1 MEFANEA
8 SRARYYRNYCDFETI
23 IDQPGILLTATGTVA
38 ANTAVA
44 PQVQSQIGVVQHDA
58 GTDVGGL
65 AGWLSSAL
73 LTRLDNGG
81 KWKLEISILTPALV
95 ADVTN
100 TYTMR
105 VGFLDSVSVEST
117 DGVFFRYS
125 YLVNGAKWQFV
136 TRANSVETITDTGV
150 LFAAATAY
158 KMNIEVQPDGL
169 KAFASINGSL
179 VASSTT
185 NIPVG
190 AGRETGFGAMLL
202 KTAGVTAKTFFT
214 DYSDVV
220 CIFR

>member
-23 IDQPGILLTATGTVA
+23 IDQPGILATATGIAA
-38 ANTAVA
+38 ANTNVA
-44 PQVQSQIGVVQHDA
+44 PQTQSQIGVMQSDA

-65 AGWLSSAL
+65 AGWLSSAIL
-73 LTRLDNGG
+73 ARLDNGG
-81 KWKLEISILTPALV
+81 KWKLEIAIRTPAAL

-100 TYTMR
+100 TYSLR
-105 VGFLDSVSVEST
+105 AGFLDSVSVEST
-117 DGVFFRYS
+117 DGVFFRYA
-125 YLVNGAKWQFV
+125 YTVNAGKWQFV
-136 TRANSVETITDTGV
+136 TRANNVETITDTGIV
-150 LFAAATAY
+150 FNASQNY
-158 KMNIEVQPDGL
+158 KLNIEVQPDGL
-169 KAFASINGSL
+169 KAFALIDGVV
-179 VASSTT
+179 VASSALT
-185 NIPVG
+185 IPVG

>member
-23 IDQPGILLTATGTVA
+23 IDQPGILATATGIAA
-38 ANTAVA
+38 ANTNVA
-44 PQVQSQIGVVQHDA
+44 PQTQSQIGVMQSDA

-65 AGWLSSAL
+65 AGWLSSAIL
-73 LTRLDNGG
+73 ARLDNGG
-81 KWKLEISILTPALV
+81 KWKLEIAIRTPAAL

-100 TYTMR
+100 TYSLR
-105 VGFLDSVSVEST
+105 AGFLDSVSVEST
-117 DGVFFRYS
+117 DGVFFRYA
-125 YLVNGAKWQFV
+125 YTVNAGKWQFV
-136 TRANSVETITDTGV
+136 TRANNVETITDTGIV
-150 LFAAATAY
+150 FNASQNY
-158 KMNIEVQPDGL
+158 KLNIEVQPDGL
-169 KAFASINGSL
+169 KAFALIDGVT
-179 VASSTT
+179 VASSTLT
-185 NIPVG
+185 IPVG

>member
-23 IDQPGILLTATGTVA
+23 IDQPGILATATGVAA
-38 ANTAVA
+38 ANTIVA
-44 PQVQSQIGVVQHDA
+44 PQTASQIGVMQSDA

-73 LTRLDNGG
+73 LARLDNGG
-81 KWKLEISILTPALV
+81 KWKLEIAIRTPALV
-95 ADVTN
+95 SDGTN
-100 TYTMR
+100 TYSLR
-105 VGFLDSVSVEST
+105 AGFLDSVSTEST
-117 DGVFFRYS
+117 DGVFFRYTHS
-125 YLVNGAKWQFV
+125 VNSGKWQFV
-136 TRANSVETITDTGV
+136 TRANGTETITDTGITV
-150 LFAAATAY
+150 AAATNY
-158 KMNIEVQPDGL
+158 KLNIEVQADGL
-169 KAFASINGSL
+169 KAFGRIDDVN

-185 NIPVG
+185 NIPIG

>member
-23 IDQPGILLTATGTVA
+23 IDLQGILVTATGTA
-38 ANTAVA
+38 AASTIVA
-44 PQVQSQIGVVQHDA
+44 PQSQSQIGVMQSDP
-58 GTDVGGL
+58 GTDAGGL

-81 KWKLEISILTPALV
+81 KWKLEQSIRTPANLS
-95 ADVTN
+95 DGTT
-100 TYTMR
+100 TYSLR
-105 VGFLDSVSVEST
+105 AGFLDSVSVEST
-117 DGVFFRYS
+117 DGVFFRYTHS
-125 YLVNGAKWQFV
+125 VNGGKWQFV
-136 TRANSVETITDTGV
+136 TRANGAETITDTGV
-150 LFAAATAY
+150 VVTVSTNY
-158 KMNIEVQPDGL
+158 KLNVEVQADGL
-169 KAFASINGSL
+169 KAFALIDGVP

-190 AGRETGFGAMLL
+190 SGRETGFGAMIL
-202 KTAGVTAKTFFT
+202 KSLGASARPFWT